1 MWHNQSKT
9 DDCKP
14 SSLEW
19 SKRSPVCLAQL
30 PLFNIA
36 QANGLC
42 KNCPCPINSID
53 ASLLRLFAF
62 RHHEFSVQFPVTC
75 SLWFLCF
82 SAFVYCTPGDM
93 EIAVWK
99 LPRPSKFKNLSGNF
113 TQTSLC
119 REPRLKWVDISVR
132 AWGCLNRGA
141 CHNAITRRQIN
152 LQKYVI
158 SL

>member
-75 SLWFLCF
+75 SLWFLSFFGSRVLHPRRHGNCCVTNCPTLWNSSDRQF
-82 SAFVYCTPGDM
+82 LHRPRFVESHVWNELTYRREHGDASTGALATM
-93 EIAVWK
+93 
-99 LPRPSKFKNLSGNF
+99 PSQGDRSIYRNM
-113 TQTSLC
+113 
-119 REPRLKWVDISVR
+119 
-132 AWGCLNRGA
+132 
-141 CHNAITRRQIN
+141 
-152 LQKYVI
+152 
-158 SL
+158 